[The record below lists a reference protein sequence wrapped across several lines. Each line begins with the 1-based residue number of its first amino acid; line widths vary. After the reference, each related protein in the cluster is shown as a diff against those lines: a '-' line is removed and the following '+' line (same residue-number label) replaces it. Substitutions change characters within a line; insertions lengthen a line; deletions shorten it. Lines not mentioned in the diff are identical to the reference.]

1 MSVKNLTANNFE
13 NEILNSTGISL
24 VDFYADWCGPCKMVA
39 PVVEQIAEE
48 RSDITVAKVNVN
60 ESPDLATK
68 YGVKNIPTL
77 MVFKN
82 GILTSKAVGY
92 HSKSDLLAIVE

>member
-1 MSVKNLTANNFE
+1 MAEEV
-13 NEILNSTGISL
+13 ISKERMNYTIDL
-24 VDFYADWCGPCKMVA
+24 LIAMA
-39 PVVEQIAEE
+39 VEEIAEE

-92 HSKSDLLAIVE
+92 HSKSDLLSIVE